1 MLTGICLRPL
11 SDPYFRSGVR
21 QRIKFG
27 RRSPLRPFIL
37 LSFIGAFLSC
47 GSPGEEDRKP
57 VARVGSET
65 LYEDELRE
73 LIPIDMS
80 GADSASI
87 VRATIENWA
96 REAVLL
102 QKAEKN
108 LAEMNDIDLKIRDYR
123 RSLIIY
129 AYEKAL
135 ISQQL
140 DTNVTGEEIERY
152 YKEHPESFTLKD
164 NIIKVTYVKVD
175 KNATDLL
182 KVRTWYRS
190 DEEKD
195 RQNLTAYCKK
205 NDLQNFYLDDSWL
218 LFDDLLKEIPIK
230 LYDKES
236 FLQYNRFVEL
246 SDSTNY
252 YFVNIRGFRIKNTLS
267 PLSFETENI
276 RHVLLNKRKLD
287 LIAGIKNDLYN
298 EALNNEQVEI
308 YK

>member
-1 MLTGICLRPL
+1 M
-11 SDPYFRSGVR
+11 R
-21 QRIKFG
+21 QEIWNG
-27 RRSPLRPFIL
+27 RRSWLRLFIF
-37 LSFIGAFLSC
+37 LSFFGSLLSC
-47 GSPGEEDRKP
+47 GSPGDEDRKP
-57 VARVGSET
+57 VARVGTEV

-80 GADSASI
+80 GADSATI
-87 VRATIENWA
+87 VNTTIENWA
-96 REAVLL
+96 REAVVL

-140 DTNVTGEEIERY
+140 DTNVTAEEIEKY

-175 KNATDLL
+175 KKAPELM
-182 KVRTWYRS
+182 KVRSWYRS

-195 RQNLTAYCKK
+195 RQNLAAYCKK
-205 NDLQNFYLDDSWL
+205 NNIQNFYLDDSWL

-246 SDSTNY
+246 SDSSNY
-252 YFVNIRGFRIKNTLS
+252 YFVNIRGFRIKNTIS

-276 RHVLLNKRKLD
+276 RHVLLNRRKLD

-298 EALNNEQVEI
+298 EALSNEQVEI